1 MICPFTRA
9 DYLFTAP
16 NALVDCAGDLAGI
29 DMRAEDYAYFAEA
42 MAERKQIDKI
52 TEPSAMP
59 ETHVAQ
65 AGTFISPRIGD
76 LMGAAS
82 EQDGLA
88 AGPFLAA
95 APTLNSINRT
105 SPTLPAMPAPTDLI
119 SPRKA
124 HVEALYSRLD
134 YLRKVYVGCTY
145 RKPSNETRRWRK
157 SDGTSGYGSPPSDRY
172 PTDGLYYYIRRNGD
186 DTATIWW
193 NELSGNGMV
202 GLLNPWYCDVA
213 GVLSASGADQG
224 HRIIWDVAVVDS
236 TGTLP
241 DEPTYVRCQAAV
253 TRKAGGEL
261 LLEGYGSTYANGE
274 QVARMILSAHGV
286 SLPGFSQATGWPWDT
301 RFAVYIYPTGA
312 YFNDPF
318 RT

>member
-1 MICPFTRA
+1 MIRPFTRA

-42 MAERKQIDKI
+42 VAERKQIYKI
-52 TEPSAMP
+52 TLPSSVP
-59 ETHVAQ
+59 ETHDAQ
-65 AGTFISPRIGD
+65 AETFISPHISD
-76 LMGAAS
+76 LMFAAS

-88 AGPFLAA
+88 SAPFLAA
-95 APTLNSINRT
+95 APTLDSLDLT
-105 SPTLPAMPAPTDLI
+105 PPTLPAMPAPADLI
-119 SPRKA
+119 SPRMA

-134 YLRKVYVGCTY
+134 SLRKVYDTCSC
-145 RKPSNETRRWRK
+145 RKPSNETRRWRQ

-172 PTDGLYYYIRRNGD
+172 PTDGLYYYIRKNGD
-186 DTATIWW
+186 DTAKIWW

-224 HRIIWDVAVVDS
+224 HRMVWNAAVTDT

-241 DEPTYVRCQAAV
+241 DEPTYARCQAAA

-274 QVARMILSAHGV
+274 QVARTILSAHGV
-286 SLPGFSQATGWPWDT
+286 SLPGFSLATGWTWDT